1 LPVDAERFAALREG
15 FVTALVTGTN
25 GKTTTTAMLAAI
37 VSAAGERSARATTL
51 GAWIDDDQVAEG
63 TALAAFEA
71 MLEGAHAAGV
81 RTLAIETTSK
91 ALAAGFSHRWPGRV
105 AVFTNLTHDHLDEHG
120 DPARYLAAKAQAF
133 VTLPAGGSAVLNL
146 GDPASALIAQLVPER
161 ARVLGFARA
170 QACGDCAA
178 LPATLIASRVET
190 SLRGTRLELV
200 DGALARAIG
209 GEITL
214 RVIGEVH
221 AENALAAAVAAH
233 ALGYAPEAIAR
244 GLARFP
250 GVPGRFELVFTPA
263 APATPATPSACA
275 ATGAPVVVID
285 YAHTPDALARVLA
298 TARVVA
304 APGHGRVLCVFGCGG
319 DRDPSKRAEMGRVAA
334 MNADLVVLT
343 TDNPRS
349 EDPVAI
355 AAAVRAG
362 VPNDAALRE
371 EPDRAQ
377 AIEWAIRAARTGDI
391 VLVAGKGHERTQTIG
406 ASVFPFSDADI
417 ARGVLAALH
426 I

>member
-1 LPVDAERFAALREG
+1 MDAERFAALRES

-25 GKTTTTAMLAAI
+25 GKTTTTAMLASI
-37 VSAAGERSARATTL
+37 VAAAGERSARATTL
-51 GAWIDDDQVAEG
+51 GAWIDDELVAEG
-63 TALAAFEA
+63 TALAAFES
-71 MLEGAHAAGV
+71 MLERAHEAGV

-120 DPARYLAAKAQAF
+120 DAARYLAAKAQAF
-133 VTLPAGGSAVLNL
+133 VTLPEGGSAVLNL
-146 GDPASALIAQLVPER
+146 GDASSALLAQLVPEG
-161 ARVLGFARA
+161 AHVLGFGRA
-170 QACGDCAA
+170 EAFGACEECAA
-178 LPATLIASRVET
+178 LPATLLAASVET
-190 SLRGTRLELV
+190 SVHGTRVELA

-209 GEITL
+209 GVLSL

-233 ALGYAPEAIAR
+233 ALGYASEAIAR
-244 GLARFP
+244 GLAAFP
-250 GVPGRFELVFTPA
+250 GVPGRFELVRAERADA
-263 APATPATPSACA
+263 AQPLVA
-275 ATGAPVVVID
+275 ID
-285 YAHTPDALARVLA
+285 YAHTPDALARVLRS
-298 TARVVA
+298 ARTLA
-304 APGHGRVLCVFGCGG
+304 ASQAERGRVLCVFGCGG

-334 MNADLVVLT
+334 SNADLVVLT

-349 EDPVAI
+349 EAPAAI

-362 VPNDAALRE
+362 MPSDAALRE

-377 AIEWAIRAARTGDI
+377 AIEWAIRTARAGDI

-417 ARGVLAALH
+417 ARRVLAALH
-426 I
+426 T